1 MPMWRSAVRTGWAV
15 VATVF
20 CLVAHAAD
28 SRKANEPPQ
37 FLLSPAE
44 RAWVA
49 ANPVLKVAFIDHT
62 IAPLQSW
69 TADGRPDGV
78 VGEYLALLS
87 ARTGLKMEPVRS
99 PTLAQRDADF
109 VAGRTDLLPLVL
121 RGDAL
126 EASVLTSLPYF
137 NAPAVFVTRR
147 DQLGFAASGRLAGLR
162 VAVMPGSAFDLYV
175 QRRFPDAVRVEVP
188 TPLDELKAVSDGR
201 ADVRLGQ
208 LPTTVHAIESQLLA
222 NLTVRA
228 FADDAPGSYA
238 MGVRRS
244 QPLLHALVD
253 RALRSITPAEHEAI
267 RARWVPARTYVDFDA
282 LGMLLNEAERQWLRE
297 HPRLRVAY
305 DRGFAP
311 FTFEHDRR
319 LQGLGAD
326 LLREVARRLELDIA
340 ETRAG
345 TWTEAYQA
353 ARRGEVDLL
362 VAAAP
367 NEERLAEFEFVG
379 PWSTSPT
386 AIVTARSATGPLDI
400 GDLNGRCLVLQDD
413 HFLLPRLAR
422 KYPGIRVRTLPTPD
436 DALRLVRAGA
446 CDAALGNMH
455 LMSQLIQRDHPGT
468 LTVNGVVAD
477 GDSELYFAVRRDRP
491 QLAAVFR
498 KGLDAISESERSR
511 LRLKWL
517 AVNYQPGWTLVQ
529 ALALFGPGLLAAA
542 AIVWVVRRSN
552 RQLER
557 EIAQRRGAEARLADA
572 LDREQARSQS
582 MIRFVAWLSHEIRNP
597 LGAIVSAA
605 GVLARETRGAD
616 SARLVA
622 GIQQAGDGLVDLLTR
637 TLDVSKAEAG
647 LLTVRARWVA
657 PRAWCD
663 GIVVPF
669 AALARD
675 KGVQVRVQPEGL
687 DGVEAE
693 FDPVR
698 LGQVLANLLSN
709 AIKFT
714 PAGGEV
720 QVGLRLDRDA
730 GRLHLRVQDSGPGIP
745 SAERERLF
753 QPFSQLP
760 STQERHAEGW
770 GLGLALCAKIVA
782 QMNGRIDVAP
792 ALATGAR
799 FDAELPVA
807 WRAPVAEAP
816 AAPVA
821 VPAAAAAWRHEPLL
835 LVDDD
840 PVNLLVTTETL
851 RADGWQAV
859 QAFGD
864 AESAFAHWQRHGA
877 RVVVTDLRMP
887 GLDGVELAR
896 LLRQAAGS
904 GPARPWIV
912 ALTGHADPG
921 EAAACRAA
929 GIDEVML
936 KPLQPAVLAARLAAL
951 ASAEPAAAPLPAGGA
966 LQSAR

>member
-1 MPMWRSAVRTGWAV
+1 MPTWRTAARTAWAV
-15 VATVF
+15 LVAAV
-20 CLVAHAAD
+20 CAVAHAAD
-28 SRKANEPPQ
+28 SRKATEAPEFQ
-37 FLLSPAE
+37 LSAAE
-44 RAWVA
+44 RAWVS
-49 ANPVLKVAFIDHT
+49 ANPTLKVGFIDHT

-69 TADGRPDGV
+69 TPDGRPDGV
-78 VGEYLALLS
+78 IGEYLALLA
-87 ARTGLKMEPVRS
+87 ARTGLRLEPVRA

-126 EASVLTSLPYF
+126 EPSVLTSVPFF

-147 DQLGFAASGRLAGLR
+147 DQLGFSPSGRLAGLR
-162 VAVMPGSAFDLYV
+162 VAVMPGSAFDLYL
-175 QRRFPDAVRVEVP
+175 QRRFPEAVRVEVP

-201 ADVRLGQ
+201 ADVRIGQ

-238 MGVRRS
+238 MGVRRG
-244 QPLLHALVD
+244 QPLLHQLVD
-253 RALRSITPAEHEAI
+253 RALRSITQAEHDAI

-282 LGMLLNEAERQWLRE
+282 LGLLLNETERQWLRD
-297 HPRLRVAY
+297 HPRVRVAY

-311 FTFEHDRR
+311 FTFEHDRQ

-326 LLREVARRLELDIA
+326 LLREVARRLELDIT
-340 ETRAG
+340 ETRAA
-345 TWTEAYQA
+345 TWSDAFQA
-353 ARRGEVDLL
+353 ARRGEVDIL

-379 PWSTSPT
+379 PWSSSPT

-400 GDLNGRCLVLQDD
+400 GDLNGRCLAVQAD

-422 KYPGIRVRTLPTPD
+422 KYPGIRVRTLPTLD
-436 DALRLVRAGA
+436 EALLEVRNGA
-446 CDAALGNMH
+446 CEATIGNMH
-455 LMSQLIQRDHPGT
+455 LMSQLIQRDHPGA

-517 AVNYQPGWTLVQ
+517 AVNYQPGWTLAQ
-529 ALALFGPGLLAAA
+529 ALSLFGPGLLAAV
-542 AIVWVVRRSN
+542 IVVLVVRRSN
-552 RQLER
+552 RELER
-557 EIAQRRGAEARLADA
+557 EVAQRRAAEARLADA

-605 GVLARETRGAD
+605 GLLAREPRSGEG
-616 SARLVA
+616 ARLVA

-647 LLTVRARWVA
+647 LLAVRKRWVA

-663 GIVVPF
+663 GVVVPF

-675 KGVQVRVQPEGL
+675 KGVQVVVDADGL
-687 DGVEAE
+687 DEVEAE

-698 LGQVLANLLSN
+698 LGQVLSNLLSN

-714 PAGGEV
+714 PAGGR
-720 QVGLRLDRDA
+720 VGVTLRLDRDA
-730 GRLHLRVQDSGPGIP
+730 GRLRLSVQDSGPGVP
-745 SAERERLF
+745 PAERERLF

-770 GLGLALCAKIVA
+770 GLGLALCAKILA
-782 QMNGRIDVAP
+782 QMDGRIALAAAP
-792 ALATGAR
+792 AAGAC
-799 FDAELPVA
+799 FEAELPAA
-807 WRAPVAEAP
+807 WRARSDAAPAP
-816 AAPVA
+816 AAPA
-821 VPAAAAAWRHEPLL
+821 PAAAWRHEALL

-840 PVNLLVTTETL
+840 PVNLLVASETL
-851 RADGWQAV
+851 RAEGWTAV
-859 QAFGD
+859 HAFGD
-864 AESAFAHWQRHGA
+864 AESAFAHWQQHGA
-877 RVVVTDLRMP
+877 RTVVTDLRMP
-887 GLDGVELAR
+887 GLDGLELAR
-896 LLRQAAGS
+896 LLRQATGS

-929 GIDEVML
+929 GIDEVLL
-936 KPLQPAVLAARLAAL
+936 KPLQPAELAARLAAL
-951 ASAEPAAAPLPAGGA
+951 ASPPAAAGA
-966 LQSAR
+966 ATGEVQSAR